1 VARRSTRRF
10 DITGGSASFYRGEIV
25 ATLWRQSAPA
35 IPGHAEFATFTASGT
50 ALFGHSLS
58 QLFQSAE

>member
-10 DITGGSASFYRGEIV
+10 DITAGSASFYGGEIV
-25 ATLWRQSAPA
+25 ATLWRQLAPA

-50 ALFGHSLS
+50 ALFGHSSS
-58 QLFQSAE
+58 QLCQREE